1 LAVALPQRKRCIMKL
16 FFKLSFFL
24 FLPFLSS
31 GIILYSFEKTGV
43 RAQNLDS
50 KISEQKDE
58 LEKIRK
64 ELEEK
69 RDRIKK
75 LSKKESSVFIEIK
88 DLEEE
93 LELMDKLLL
102 RLNQKSKQVG
112 RDITAK
118 EVLLEKSQL
127 RLQAK
132 RDELG
137 CRLKDI
143 YKYMRFREYE
153 ILTGASSPLDLMRR
167 LKYIKLITRQDQGLI
182 QEVSKEIESI
192 EKNKMSLESK
202 RKELALLIKE
212 KNKEENKRSTE
223 KNKREKLLKKIRSEK
238 EIHLQSVKELEKSA
252 KEIENLLS
260 SLEKERFKKEVET
273 TTDLF
278 RVLKGRLPWPVT
290 GKVTLGFGEQKESR
304 FNTKLFNPGIDISP
318 SSDLEVKAVADGRV
332 VYSSWLRGY
341 GNFIILQHDDGY
353 YTVYANL
360 KEILVGVGEN
370 VGRARTIARLNGS
383 ENNFHFEIRKGKEQL
398 DPLEW
403 LK

>member
-1 LAVALPQRKRCIMKL
+1 MMKL
-16 FFKLSFFL
+16 FFKLSVVL
-24 FLPFLSS
+24 FLSFLSS
-31 GIILYSFEKTGV
+31 GILLYSFTKVKV
-43 RAQNLDS
+43 RAQDLENR
-50 KISEQKDE
+50 IAEQKDE

-69 RDRIKK
+69 REKVKK

-93 LELMDKLLL
+93 LELIDKLLL
-102 RLNQKSKQVG
+102 RLNLKSKQVG
-112 RDITAK
+112 KDIIAT
-118 EVLLEKSQL
+118 EVLLGKSQL

-132 RDELG
+132 REELG
-137 CRLKDI
+137 CRLRDI

-167 LKYIKLITRQDQGLI
+167 LKYMKLITRQDQNLI
-182 QEVSKEIESI
+182 QEVSKEIGNI
-192 EKNKMSLESK
+192 EENKKSLESK
-202 RKELALLIKE
+202 RKELTSLIKE
-212 KNKEENKRSTE
+212 KDKEEKKRNQE
-223 KNKREKLLKKIRSEK
+223 KSKREKLLKTIRSEK

-252 KEIENLLS
+252 QEIEKLLT

-273 TTDLF
+273 TTGLF
-278 RVLKGRLPWPVT
+278 RAIKGRLPWPVT
-290 GKVTLGFGEQKESR
+290 GKVALGFGEQKESR
-304 FNTKLFNPGIDISP
+304 FNTTLFNPGIDISP
-318 SSDLEVKAVADGRV
+318 SLDLEVKAVADGRV
-332 VYSSWLRGY
+332 VYVSWLRGY

-370 VGRARTIARLNGS
+370 VGRAQTIARLNGS

>member
-1 LAVALPQRKRCIMKL
+1 MKL

-31 GIILYSFEKTGV
+31 GILLYSFNKTEV
-43 RAQNLDS
+43 RAQNLDN
-50 KISEQKDE
+50 KIAEQKDE
-58 LEKIRK
+58 LENIRK

-69 RDRIKK
+69 REKIKK

-102 RLNQKSKQVG
+102 RLNLKSKQAG
-112 RDITAK
+112 KDITAT

-137 CRLKDI
+137 CRLRDI

-167 LKYIKLITRQDQGLI
+167 LKYIKLITRQDQSLI
-182 QEVSKEIESI
+182 QEVSKGIENI
-192 EKNKMSLESK
+192 EKNKISLESK
-202 RKELALLIKE
+202 RKELAFLIKE

-252 KEIENLLS
+252 KEIEKLLT
-260 SLEKERFKKEVET
+260 SLEKERFKKEVEIT
-273 TTDLF
+273 TGLF

-290 GKVTLGFGEQKESR
+290 GKVALGFGEQKESR

-360 KEILVGVGEN
+360 KEILVGVGED
-370 VGRARTIARLNGS
+370 VGRAQTIARLNGS